1 MPTNY
6 FQPNFPRFHNNL
18 HPMKSVG
25 TLESDKTGNVPPAIT
40 SSPSFLLTDD
50 DDEADGVKDKP
61 KSRFRFHF
69 CSA

>member
-18 HPMKSVG
+18 HPTRSGGPV
-25 TLESDKTGNVPPAIT
+25 ESEKTGIKPPAIT
-40 SSPSFLLTDD
+40 SSPSFSTTDD
-50 DDEADGVKDKP
+50 DDEADCVEDKP